1 MRTALA
7 ATAALALLAACMAPP
22 SSEPARRGADTE
34 PPAATATKPPL
45 PKPPLPPGVTRN
57 PDGSVTIREPRC
69 PNCSPWGF

>member
-22 SSEPARRGADTE
+22 SPEPARRGGDAE
-34 PPAATATKPPL
+34 FLAILATKPPM

-57 PDGSVTIREPRC
+57 PDGSVTIRDPRC
-69 PNCSPWGF
+69 PNCNPWTF

>member
-22 SSEPARRGADTE
+22 SSEPARRGADT
-34 PPAATATKPPL
+34 PAQATQPAKPPM

-57 PDGSVTIREPRC
+57 PDGSVTIRDPRC
-69 PNCSPWGF
+69 PNCNPWTF